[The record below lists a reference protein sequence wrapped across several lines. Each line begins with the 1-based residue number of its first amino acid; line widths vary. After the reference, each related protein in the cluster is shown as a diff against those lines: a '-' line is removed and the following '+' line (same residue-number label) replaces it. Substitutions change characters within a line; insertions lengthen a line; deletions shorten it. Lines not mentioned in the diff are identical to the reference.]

1 MKKLRVSS
9 WKIAS
14 AFTGLLCFSY
24 GAPAQSAA
32 PTGRNVLPNGNFETP
47 GANGRPAGWDTPPR
61 NSRVVEENGNR
72 YMVISKVTG
81 DELPWLS
88 LTVPLDP
95 AWGRLRLS
103 ARMRVRDLKLGAQVW
118 QNARVGLRWEDDDGK
133 LVGYPTM
140 LEIKADT
147 DWTTLSSEFDVPA
160 EAKRLAINPG
170 IYGAA
175 GELSID
181 DIQLVVL
188 PRVAATAPASAP
200 DNNAARDAT
209 LPPGERITW
218 HQEPVE
224 ATSAVRGTVVLNGL
238 WKFQPAVSGN
248 KEPAQTGWGYL
259 RVPGSWRNSYS
270 SIAIP
275 QMVAPGS
282 GPGWDAWKN
291 DTLSQGWYERPLRVP
306 AGWQGRAIILNLTR
320 VSTDAWVY
328 VDGQEAGRTTWPAGE
343 VDITRF
349 VTPGREHQ
357 LRVYVA
363 SIQTL
368 KEVGNFMGPGAGQVT
383 MQAATLESKGLIDD
397 VLLESRPPGAHV
409 TDVFAQPSTRQKQ
422 ITLDVE
428 LSGVAQAAPLRLTA
442 RMERNGRVEKT
453 FTQTVNARAAP
464 LQTLK
469 VTWPWADAAL
479 WDLDKPN
486 LYTVKLAV
494 EGAGMRDEYAQEFG
508 FREFWIAGRNIFL
521 NGTPIR
527 LRPQTMPQE
536 WSAISGNIEYIEAA
550 MKGLRSNGFN
560 IGEMWPGSSQ
570 RRGQHHFQHVFYNAA
585 DRHGFL
591 LMGSAGNIGDYIG
604 WGQGQWK
611 SPEARAEWEALTRQ
625 ELRRHRNHPSVVMWA
640 SSGNSFGHGHD
651 QNPLAI
657 GRSMEE
663 SGLKWSDNEW
673 SRARAMQGALATMKQ
688 IDPTRPSFIHQ
699 GVIGDIWAVNSYLN
713 FIPLQEG
720 EEWLSAW
727 ARSGTKPYLPIE
739 FGAPFPTSFM
749 RGREHFG
756 QGEETEPWM
765 SEFAAIYLGP
775 EAYRIETPEYRA
787 AMREK
792 FKHGQEYAS
801 WHNEARRDFSPA
813 HMTILPMFTERIW
826 QGWRGLGTTAGMVPW
841 SGGYAW
847 HRTDPIEEVDAP
859 PFQPGRRGTYSLKLR
874 KEMLFAYQP
883 KAGNLLTSAGKALI
897 ENNSETLAFL
907 GGKIVAN
914 DNASFTDKQH
924 AFRSGTR
931 IEKSVVL
938 INDYRTP
945 QPYSF
950 AWQAK
955 MGGKVIA
962 SGQKNGTI
970 GVAQNL
976 FMPFAF
982 NAPQVAAKSDC
993 LIEMSAKV
1001 GPRAHSD
1008 SFAFRVW
1015 PRPVTERGSVA
1026 VFDPQGRTTRML
1038 RALGYNTTP
1047 WNGATTGQLLIVGRD
1062 ALSSGA
1068 RAPGDLAAF
1077 ARHGG
1082 RVLVMQQNAEWME
1095 NFWGF
1100 RVSRHV
1106 SRYVFPVSATHPVVN
1121 GLDARDLRDWAGSSN
1136 ARGPHTPIPDKNE
1149 EAPYGWHWGNR
1160 GGVASAAIEKPHLSG
1175 WRPILQGEFDLAY
1188 SPLMELDLG
1197 AGRVTLCTLDL
1208 EERFSANAPALEPAA
1223 DRLARQIVRYAQAA
1237 PLAPRVAQV
1246 ALMGTA
1252 PRWLDTLG
1260 VRYEKAAALP
1270 NNAAVVLV
1278 GEDASVDE
1286 GALDAYLQ
1294 NGGKVVFLPRRTA
1307 NAPLGVTLAQMVSTG
1322 SMESPHWPIA
1332 QGLSSSDLRWRNEAS
1347 AWLVQGGDAQIAAD
1361 GQLAMK
1367 QVSKGTAVWLQLD
1380 PERFNA
1386 DEKTYFRFTR
1396 WRQMRAVA
1404 QVLSNLGVALR
1415 DDAQALRTTPIEPNV
1430 MPLAGT
1436 WQSTVTVDLPPAANP
1451 GDLKD
1456 PGISEAATALLDGS
1470 KPITG
1475 TMQVPG
1481 GVPGLI
1487 QRDGEA
1493 VMRREINIP
1502 TSWAGKDLRL
1512 ELGRVD
1518 DFDVTFWN
1526 GERIG
1531 AIGAEN
1537 PSAWNAERNY
1547 TVPGRLVKAGRNVV
1561 AVRVWDH
1568 FGGGGFNSLAAD
1580 MTLRPGAGADP
1591 FLYHPDY
1598 RTDFITGDD
1607 PFRYKRW

>member
-1 MKKLRVSS
+1 MAGVS
-9 WKIAS
+9 AQ
-14 AFTGLLCFSY
+14 TGK
-24 GAPAQSAA
+24 PAGQ
-32 PTGRNVLPNGNFETP
+32 NVLPNGNFEMLD
-47 GANGRPAGWDTPPR
+47 ANGRPTGWDTPRR
-61 NSRVVEENGNR
+61 NSRVVEENGNH

-81 DELPWLS
+81 EELPWLG

-103 ARMRVRDLKLGAQVW
+103 AKMRVRDLKLGAEGW
-118 QNARVGLRWEDDDGK
+118 QNARVGLRWEDAEGK
-133 LVGYPTM
+133 LVGYPSM

-147 DWTTLSSEFDVPA
+147 AWATLSSEFDVPA

-170 IYGAA
+170 IYGPA

-188 PRVAATAPASAP
+188 PKAAAPATTNTAATASNAP
-200 DNNAARDAT
+200 KDAT
-209 LPPGERITW
+209 LPPNERITW

-224 ATSAVRGTVVLNGL
+224 KTSAMRGTVVLNGL
-238 WKFQPAVSGN
+238 WKFQPAVSGA
-248 KEPAQTGWGYL
+248 KEPAPVGWGYM
-259 RVPGSWRNSYS
+259 RVPGSWRTGYS
-270 SIAIP
+270 PISIP

-291 DTLSQGWYERPLRVP
+291 DTLLQGWYERPLRVP
-306 AGWQGRAIILNLTR
+306 ADWQGRAIILNLTR
-320 VSTDAWVY
+320 VSTDAWLY
-328 VDGQEAGRTTWPAGE
+328 VDGKEAGRVTWPAGE

-363 SIQTL
+363 AIQTE
-368 KEVGNFMGPGAGQVT
+368 KEVGNFMGPGAGQMT
-383 MQAATLESKGLIDD
+383 MQTATLESKGLIDD
-397 VLLESRPPGAHV
+397 VLLESRPLGAHV
-409 TDVFAQPSTRQKQ
+409 SDVFVQPSTRKKQ
-422 ITLDVE
+422 IALDVE
-428 LSGVAQAAPLRLTA
+428 LTGVTQPMPLRLTA
-442 RMERNGRVEKT
+442 RMERNGRIEKT
-453 FTQTVNARAAP
+453 FTQTVNAKAAP
-464 LQTLK
+464 LQTLQL
-469 VTWPWADAAL
+469 TWPWAEAAL
-479 WDLDKPN
+479 WDLDQPN
-486 LYTVKLAV
+486 LYTVKLQV
-494 EGAGMRDEYAQEFG
+494 EGAGMADEYAQEFG
-508 FREFWIAGRNIFL
+508 FREFWVEGRTIFL

-527 LRPQTMPQE
+527 LRPQTVPQE
-536 WSAISGNIEYIEAA
+536 WSPISGTSEYIEPAL
-550 MKGLRSNGFN
+550 KGLRANGFN
-560 IGEMWPGSSQ
+560 IGEMWPGGAQ
-570 RRGQHHFQHVFYNAA
+570 RRGQHHFQHVYYDTA
-585 DRHGFL
+585 DKLGFP
-591 LMGSAGNIGDYIG
+591 LMGSAGNIGDFIG
-604 WGQGQWK
+604 WGKGNWN
-611 SPEARAEWEALTRQ
+611 SPEAKAEWERLTRQ

-640 SSGNSFGHGHD
+640 SSGNNFGHGHD

-663 SGLKWSDNEW
+663 SGLKWSDEQW
-673 SRARAMQGALATMKQ
+673 KRARSIQGALDTMKQ
-688 IDPTRPSFIHQ
+688 MDPTRPSFIHQ

-713 FIPLQEG
+713 FMPLQED

-756 QGEETEPWM
+756 QAEESEPWM

-775 EAYRIETPEYRA
+775 EAYRIETPEYRE

-792 FKHGQEYAS
+792 FQSGQKYAS
-801 WHNEARRDFSPA
+801 WHNEGSRDYSPT

-826 QGWRGLGTTAGMVPW
+826 RGWRGMGTTAGMVPW

-847 HRTDPIEEVDAP
+847 VHSGPNEEVDAP
-859 PFQPGRRGTYSLKLR
+859 PFQPGRRGTYSPKLR
-874 KEMLFAYQP
+874 KALLFANQP
-883 KAGNLLTSAGKALI
+883 QAGNSLTAAGKALI
-897 ENNSETLAFL
+897 ANNRETLAFI

-914 DNASFTDKQH
+914 DDASFTDKQH
-924 AFRSGTR
+924 AFWSGAPV
-931 IEKSVVL
+931 EKSVVL

-955 MGGKVIA
+955 AGGKVIA
-962 SGQKNGTI
+962 SGQKSGAI

-976 FMPFAF
+976 FMPFTF
-982 NAPQVAAKSDC
+982 KAPIVTSKSDGV
-993 LIEMSAKV
+993 IEMNAKI
-1001 GPRAHSD
+1001 GPRSHSD

-1015 PRPVTERGSVA
+1015 PRSANEQGSVA

-1038 RALGYNTTP
+1038 NTLGLRTVP
-1047 WNGATTGQLLIVGRD
+1047 WNGGATGQLLVIGRE

-1068 RAPGDLAAF
+1068 KLPGDVAAF
-1077 ARHGG
+1077 ARSGG

-1095 NFWGF
+1095 QRWGF

-1106 SRYVFPVSATHPVVN
+1106 SRYVFPVSAAHPVVN
-1121 GLDARDLRDWAGSSN
+1121 GLDAEDLRDWAGSSN

-1160 GGVASAAIEKPHLSG
+1160 GGVASASLEEPHLAG

-1197 AGRVTLCTLDL
+1197 AGRVTLCMLDL
-1208 EERFSANAPALEPAA
+1208 EERFAANAPALEPAA
-1223 DRLARQIVRYAQAA
+1223 DRLARQTVRYAQTA
-1237 PLAPRVAQV
+1237 PLSPRVDQV
-1246 ALMGTA
+1246 ALIGTA
-1252 PRWLDTLG
+1252 PKWLDMLG
-1260 VRYEKAAALP
+1260 VRYEKAASLP
-1270 NNAAVVLV
+1270 NNAAGVLI
-1278 GEDASVDE
+1278 GADANVDE
-1286 GALDAYLQ
+1286 GALNAYLQ
-1294 NGGKVVFLPRRTA
+1294 NGGKAVFLPRQTA
-1307 NAPLGVTLAQMVSTG
+1307 NAPLGVTLAQKASTG
-1322 SMESPHWPIA
+1322 SLEAPNWKVA
-1332 QGLSSSDLRWRNEAS
+1332 QGLSASDLRWRNEAN
-1347 AWLVQGGDAQIAAD
+1347 AWLVQGGEGVQVGAD

-1367 QVSKGTAVWLQLD
+1367 PVGKGLAVWLQLD

-1404 QVLSNLGVALR
+1404 QVLSNLGLALR
-1415 DDAQALRTTPIEPNV
+1415 DDAQALRTTPMEPAV

-1436 WQSTVTVDLPPAANP
+1436 WQATVTVDLPAAANP

-1456 PGISEAATALLDGS
+1456 PGISEAAKALLDGS
-1470 KPITG
+1470 KAITES
-1475 TMQVPG
+1475 MQVPG
-1481 GVPGLI
+1481 GVPGLVN
-1487 QRDGEA
+1487 RDGEA

-1518 DFDVTFWN
+1518 DFDITFWN
-1526 GERIG
+1526 GEKIG
-1531 AIGAEN
+1531 AIGPEN
-1537 PSAWNAERNY
+1537 SQAWNTNRDY
-1547 TVPGRLVKAGRNVV
+1547 KVPGHLVKAGRNVI
-1561 AVRVWDH
+1561 AVRIWDW

-1580 MTLRPGAGADP
+1580 MTLRPDEGAAP
-1591 FLYHPDY
+1591 FMYHPDY
-1598 RTDFITGDD
+1598 RTDFILGDD